1 MSAPIGNVRVTQ
13 GLRRGLEDAP
23 GAYRHLVRALVA
35 RIDEV
40 QEEERRRIAADL
52 HDDPIQVVTAA
63 DLRAQALARRLED
76 PELHAEAFELHVI
89 LREATERLRS
99 LLFELRPPALDRD
112 GLAAALRQYLD
123 RSWGDGPLQSILDD
137 RLDEEPPAEMGATLF
152 RIAQEAITNAR
163 KHAEATHLEVQV
175 FGTTAGIRLRVID
188 DGKGLEPLDVVSP
201 RPGHLGIPAMV
212 ERAELAGGWCRVD
225 GAPNGGT
232 VVECWLPFE
241 PGDPAPRPV
250 R

>member
-1 MSAPIGNVRVTQ
+1 MSRRTGHLRVAPDLQ
-13 GLRRGLEDAP
+13 RGMQDAP
-23 GAYRHLVRALVA
+23 RSYRRLVRALAA

-63 DLRAQALARRLED
+63 DLRAQALARRIED
-76 PELHAEAFELHVI
+76 PELRAELVELHQT
-89 LREATERLRS
+89 LREAAERLRS

-112 GLAAALRQYLD
+112 GLAEALRQYLG
-123 RSWGDGPLQSILDD
+123 RSWGDGSLEAALDD
-137 RLDEEPPAEMGATLF
+137 RLEEEPPPEVGATLF
-152 RIAQEAITNAR
+152 RIAQEAITNVR
-163 KHAEATHLEVQV
+163 KHADADHLEVQLI
-175 FGTTAGIRLRVID
+175 GTSAGIHLRVID
-188 DGKGLEPLDVVSP
+188 DGRGLEPLDLVSP

-225 GAPNGGT
+225 GAPGGGT

-241 PGDPAPRPV
+241 PGEPAPGSSG
-250 R
+250 

>member
-1 MSAPIGNVRVTQ
+1 MGHVRVTP
-13 GLRRGLEDAP
+13 GLRRDLEDAP
-23 GAYRHLVRALVA
+23 VAYRHLVRALAA

-76 PELHAEAFELHVI
+76 PELRAEAVELHET

-99 LLFELRPPALDRD
+99 LLFELRPPALDRE
-112 GLAAALRQYLD
+112 GLAAALRQYLG
-123 RSWGDGPLQSILDD
+123 RSWGDGSLQTTVDD
-137 RLDEEPPAEMGATLF
+137 RLDGEPPPDVGATLF
-152 RIAQEAITNAR
+152 RIAQEAVANAR
-163 KHAEATHLEVQV
+163 KHARASRVEVQLV
-175 FGTTAGIRLRVID
+175 GSRAGIRLLVID
-188 DGKGLEPLDVVSP
+188 DGKGLEPLDVASP
-201 RPGHLGIPAMV
+201 RPGHLGIPAML

-225 GAPNGGT
+225 GAPSGGT

-241 PGDPAPRPV
+241 PGAPAPPFSAP
-250 R
+250 